1 MNCQQFQ
8 DVLPFIIESG
18 GNPEQ
23 ETHLESCPSCAALVQ
38 DLRYIAEQAKLLLPM
53 HDPNPR
59 VWSSIEQSLQREGLV
74 QEGRLSRLGHITN
87 TSTQTKGWTI
97 LGSVIAAAAVLVLG
111 ISLTRLRPT
120 GPEPVVSTTTTHAA
134 QTMSDDDQQLVSQ
147 VSQQN
152 PSLRDT
158 YESNLREVNAYIS
171 DAEQAVRDNPADSA
185 AQESLM
191 DAYQQKSML
200 YEMATMRSLR

>member
-1 MNCQQFQ
+1 MNCQEFQ
-8 DVLPFIIESG
+8 KALPYIIESG
-18 GNPEQ
+18 GNPEE

-59 VWSSIEQSLQREGLV
+59 VWTSIEQSLQSEGLV

-97 LGSVIAAAAVLVLG
+97 LGAAIAAVAVLVLG
-111 ISLTRLRPT
+111 ISLTRLRPA
-120 GPEPVVSTTTTHAA
+120 EPLSGTATQPAGVAI
-134 QTMSDDDQQLVSQ
+134 SDDDQQLLTQ
-147 VSQQN
+147 VSQQD
-152 PSLRDT
+152 PALRDT

-200 YEMATMRSLR
+200 YEMATIRSLR